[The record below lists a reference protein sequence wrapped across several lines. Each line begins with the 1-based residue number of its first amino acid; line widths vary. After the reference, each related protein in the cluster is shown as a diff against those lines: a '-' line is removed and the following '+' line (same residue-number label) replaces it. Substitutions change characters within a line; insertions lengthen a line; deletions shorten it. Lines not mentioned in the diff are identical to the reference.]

1 MDITEIKITS
11 TVTIFGVNKERTDPR
26 GATIPTPWKKSLQVG
41 TKINI
46 EKDLVNGVGLGSLLQ
61 LTGFAIEEQLAKV
74 TELKPFLPEKDEDA
88 RGTGE
93 KIADAVDGV

>member
-1 MDITEIKITS
+1 MDIIEIKITS

-61 LTGFAIEEQLAKV
+61 LTGFKLEEQLAKIS
-74 TELKPFLPEKDEDA
+74 ELKPFLPNED
-88 RGTGE
+88 T
-93 KIADAVDGV
+93 KAVVATETI